1 MGNWLFW
8 LVMAVL
14 VFYVY
19 LGYKRGLVSII
30 ISMVVLLG
38 SAMLT
43 SVIAP
48 RLNSYV
54 LDSTPIYDA
63 VQQGVYDGIK
73 KNNVVGNAIEQVAQ
87 DGGAADMGQLGVSD
101 LGTNFDTMVSDI
113 MDKVNIP
120 QSWKNKIMEANVGE
134 TASESI
140 LNTTNQI
147 EDVIS
152 AFMSVRIATLVCSC
166 GCYIVA
172 FIVVYFV
179 LSILSKIL
187 FTISDL
193 PGISMVNKIGGML
206 VGLLQGTLIVWV
218 FFVVITVLYSTELG
232 QSVMTCINSN
242 PLLKSMY
249 DNNIIMK
256 VLMGL
261 SM

>member
-1 MGNWLFW
+1 
-8 LVMAVL
+8 
-14 VFYVY
+14 
-19 LGYKRGLVSII
+19 
-30 ISMVVLLG
+30 
-38 SAMLT
+38 
-43 SVIAP
+43 
-48 RLNSYV
+48 
-54 LDSTPIYDA
+54 
-63 VQQGVYDGIK
+63 
-73 KNNVVGNAIEQVAQ
+73 
-87 DGGAADMGQLGVSD
+87 
-101 LGTNFDTMVSDI
+101 
-113 MDKVNIP
+113 
-120 QSWKNKIMEANVGE
+120 
-134 TASESI
+134 
-140 LNTTNQI
+140 
-147 EDVIS
+147 
-152 AFMSVRIATLVCSC
+152 
-166 GCYIVA
+166 
-172 FIVVYFV
+172 VYFV